1 MKKKWIKIGVLI
13 LVLAL
18 FLAFG
23 VSRLIVNNRG
33 TEDETVGLGEPTLP

>member
-18 FLAFG
+18 FLALG
-23 VSRLIVNNRG
+23 ISCLLVNNRG
-33 TEDETVGLGEPTLP
+33 TEDEMVEWHH